1 MGHLRSAELRSL
13 LHLVAGHPVGTG
25 EALRLSI
32 AAACFPAYPVNPGSG
47 RDPVDASLDEARI
60 IAIGVRHGDSVAS
73 SLTLPIVAEPCPRKI
88 SR

>member
-1 MGHLRSAELRSL
+1 MCATCGSIA
-13 LHLVAGHPVGTG
+13 PD
-25 EALRLSI
+25 EALRLSV

-60 IAIGVRHGDSVAS
+60 ITIGLRHGGSVAS
-73 SLTLPIVAEPCPRKI
+73 LVTLPIVTEPHPRKS